1 MFCTSVTKKTWVT
14 TETKAEPEV
23 KKEEVKVAKKEE
35 KTAAVSAPAKKK
47 QADIMSFF
55 SRK

>member
-1 MFCTSVTKKTWVT
+1 VAKKD
-14 TETKAEPEV
+14 
-23 KKEEVKVAKKEE
+23 AKKEE
-35 KTAAVSAPAKKK
+35 KTVVAPAPAKKK